1 MVERLRAGDI
11 YIDNKKN
18 WLAIDPYYLRSTAYI
33 IFLPM
38 VYEQV
43 LSKRISEYDFALEPL
58 IGRKYMTLAVF
69 HEIPTG
75 DFDLAQIVAAM
86 SALRSICGRQR

>member
-11 YIDNKKN
+11 CLDNKKN
-18 WLAIDPYYLRSTAYI
+18 WLAIDPYYLRSTAYR

-43 LSKRISEYDFALEPL
+43 LSKRISEYDFALS
-58 IGRKYMTLAVF
+58 R
-69 HEIPTG
+69 
-75 DFDLAQIVAAM
+75 
-86 SALRSICGRQR
+86 